1 MIFSNHLPL
10 PKFLEQFNLIIKSKQ
25 IQNVFIFWNYQLCCQ
40 KMWVKY
46 VVAMV
51 VFTMGLFRFTVFFKI
66 NFECKASNKFFL
78 HGADSK
84 SAQQNVPPPWSDIV
98 ASIQDLSAATSG
110 NNQNMVMNNRYKYII
125 HQTLIYQTLP
135 LHKVDAKVNQEY
147 LCRLLEALS
156 VHMESHQSCSTQSVV
171 EFG

>member
-1 MIFSNHLPL
+1 MFSS
-10 PKFLEQFNLIIKSKQ
+10 FE
-25 IQNVFIFWNYQLCCQ
+25 
-40 KMWVKY
+40 
-46 VVAMV
+46 
-51 VFTMGLFRFTVFFKI
+51 TI
-66 NFECKASNKFFL
+66 NFAVKRCGSNMLLQWLFLQWVFLDLLFFFLINIECKASNKFFL
-78 HGADSK
+78 HGAVSK

-171 EFG
+171 EFS